1 MPDANVRRWAWAAR
15 SPVRTGDRTQVDN
28 LCYVGTHSYVG
39 TQVDNLCY
47 MGTQVDNLCYMGT
60 QVENLCYEEAWAT
73 GGPSGH
79 AVDDRQCR

>member
-1 MPDANVRRWAWAAR
+1 MPDANVRRWAWAAP

-47 MGTQVDNLCYMGT
+47 
-60 QVENLCYEEAWAT
+60 EEAWAT

>member
-39 TQVDNLCY
+39 TQVENLCY
-47 MGTQVDNLCYMGT
+47 MGTQVD
-60 QVENLCYEEAWAT
+60 NLCYEEAWAT